1 MKAVKLYK
9 FDDIRTEEIPLPE
22 PGEREALVKV
32 KACGIC
38 SGDVMP
44 WYIEKK
50 APLVLGHEISGKIV
64 KIGKSIKK
72 EISLKEGDRI
82 AVHHHAP
89 CMKCFYCKR
98 GDYVQC
104 DTWRKTKIIPGG
116 LAEYIVLPEINLKND
131 TLKLPKQVSFE
142 DGALIE
148 PTACVVKSL
157 KRANVKK
164 GDTLLVIGLGVM
176 GQLHIMLARAFG
188 AKRIIGAD
196 MVAFRLEKAL
206 QAGADHVI
214 DVSKEDIS
222 EKLKE
227 ITEGLMPQVVIVG
240 PGKTDVISESLKLV
254 SRGGTIL
261 IFTPTPPEE
270 RLTISI
276 NDIYFNDITITTSY
290 SSGPDDMKEALKF
303 IEKGIVNSDLLIT
316 HRFPLEKV
324 KEAYEITAKAR
335 DSLKCLILLDS

>member
-9 FDDIRTEEIPLPE
+9 FDDIRIEEIPLPE

-104 DTWRKTKIIPGG
+104 DIWRKTKIIPGG
-116 LAEYIVLPEINLKND
+116 LAEYIILPEVNLKND
-131 TLKLPKQVSFE
+131 TLKLPLKVSFE

-188 AKRIIGAD
+188 AKRVIGAD

-206 QAGADHVI
+206 QAGADYVI
-214 DVSKEDIS
+214 DVSKENIS

-270 RLTISI
+270 RLTISV

-316 HRFPLEKV
+316 HRFPLKKV